1 MENKKLTIVTVTF
14 NAEKSLKRTIR
25 SVLKQTYTDYEYLI
39 IDGGSTDGTIGI
51 IERCRQLFEKKGIT
65 FKYISEK
72 DNGIYDAMN
81 KGIRLASEDSGWINF
96 LNADD
101 CYRDVSV
108 LEDVFLK
115 TDISDA
121 DCIYG
126 DTIIR
131 RENGQKYRKKAS
143 EIDTIK
149 YKLPFVHQALFVR
162 TDLLRTHKFD
172 TGRKLAADYDQWV
185 RLFKEGCRF
194 KRIDRDI
201 VVFDASGTTG
211 KRFKEYTEEALGIQK
226 EYGLTSEYKLKRFI
240 RNRIIPV
247 VKENKL
253 IYYLYARG
261 NS

>member
-1 MENKKLTIVTVTF
+1 MEDKKLTIVTVTY
-14 NAEKSLKRTIR
+14 NAEKSIKRTVK
-25 SVLKQTYTDYEYLI
+25 SVVRQTYRDYEYLV
-39 IDGGSTDGTIGI
+39 IDGGSTDGTTDIL
-51 IERCRQLFEKKGIT
+51 ERCRKVFEKQGIP
-65 FKYISEK
+65 FRYVSEK

-81 KGIRLASEDSGWINF
+81 KGIRMASEDSAWITF

-101 CYRDVSV
+101 YYCDERV
-108 LEDVFLK
+108 LEDVFSGNN
-115 TDISDA
+115 TSEA
-121 DCIYG
+121 ACIYG

-149 YKLPFVHQALFVR
+149 YKLPFVHQALFVK
-162 TDLLRTHKFD
+162 TDVIRKYTFD
-172 TGRKLAADYDQWV
+172 LHHRLAADYDQWV
-185 RLFKEGCRF
+185 RLFKAGYVFE
-194 KRIDRDI
+194 KIERDI
-201 VVFDASGTTG
+201 VVFDSSGTSG
-211 KRFKEYTEEALGIQK
+211 KRFKEYTEEALAIQK